1 MSGNDDEDSN
11 DQYETSIGQSPALMR
26 SNKDQGASGSGSSPK
41 KGASDDENEEEEKKG
56 KESTQRNVVVIH
68 QPHVLLLLKVI
79 HLKKRK
85 KASKKRKN
93 HRSKKSLS
101 SSNKSDTETDLD
113 TETFKVILEA
123 DKCKHYLPTKMANYA
138 NEQFYSYVKDTDIKQ
153 QILLTN
159 PVPENLNK
167 ARKLDEFVKNILK
180 EKQTKRCGSGC
191 NVRKNPM
198 QKHQCHGTI
207 VKTLVT
213 CTKCS
218 FVSEGRSANKDK
230 QGKGVCGTTYS
241 PARSINKFNDL
252 P

>member
-1 MSGNDDEDSN
+1 
-11 DQYETSIGQSPALMR
+11 
-26 SNKDQGASGSGSSPK
+26 
-41 KGASDDENEEEEKKG
+41 
-56 KESTQRNVVVIH
+56 
-68 QPHVLLLLKVI
+68 
-79 HLKKRK
+79 
-85 KASKKRKN
+85 
-93 HRSKKSLS
+93 
-101 SSNKSDTETDLD
+101 
-113 TETFKVILEA
+113 
-123 DKCKHYLPTKMANYA
+123 MANYA
-138 NEQFYSYVKDTDIKQ
+138 NEQFHSYVKDTDIKQ

-230 QGKGVCGTTYS
+230 QGKGVCGTIYS

-252 P
+252 Q